1 LFDLFAAILIGVTTG
16 LLGSFFIYAQTK
28 MTKLRK
34 LYINTN
40 LKKILEGLFFAFVT
54 AAGFYLAVLLTHEDC
69 LTAEKVDSVGR
80 MNEEFR
86 FYCPEGTYNPLAAL
100 FFNTEGGTIRQFM
113 LKP

>member
-1 LFDLFAAILIGVTTG
+1 LFDLFAAILIGVTSG

-69 LTAEKVDSVGR
+69 LIAEKVDSVGR

-86 FYCPEGTYNPLAAL
+86 FYCAEGTYNPLAAL